1 MPVVTRVRKVQAPD
15 GKHEHIGGVCTADGT
30 YFSRQQ
36 VAAAIDAGEAWW
48 SEGAGTRARIRKAPY
63 CPYSECL
70 TFPYLTTA
78 PDHTTANN
86 LENLPGC

>member
-15 GKHEHIGGVCTADGT
+15 GEHQHIGGVCTSDGS
-30 YFSRQQ
+30 YFSRHD
-36 VAAAIDAGEAWW
+36 VARSLDSGEEWW
-48 SEGAGTRARIRKAPY
+48 SESGGTRARIRKAPF
-63 CPYSECL
+63 CPVPGCL

-78 PDHTTANN
+78 PDHTSANN